1 MKQTFCIGSLLAFL
15 AFCQSFEL
23 FRSFRMRHKSDP
35 MVTLINRQI
44 NDDANF
50 QLHESISA
58 RIMRHSPKAAM
69 LSSLT
74 GLLIFCSAMH
84 PAMSATLGTK
94 VDIGESIS
102 CENIQ
107 LDHLVKVGAGG
118 GGTVFSAIRR
128 DPMTKITA
136 VDDLVTPKVRTIDEC
151 SFCCDMSLTSEF
163 IFM

>member
-1 MKQTFCIGSLLAFL
+1 
-15 AFCQSFEL
+15 
-23 FRSFRMRHKSDP
+23 MRHNSDP
-35 MVTLINRQI
+35 MVRLVNRQI
-44 NDDANF
+44 NDDSDF

-58 RIMRHSPKAAM
+58 RIRRHSPKGAV

-94 VDIGESIS
+94 VDIGESVS

-128 DPMTKITA
+128 DPSTKITA
-136 VDDLVTPKVRTIDEC
+136 IDDSVIPKVSTIDQ
-151 SFCCDMSLTSEF
+151 
-163 IFM
+163 

>member
-1 MKQTFCIGSLLAFL
+1 
-15 AFCQSFEL
+15 
-23 FRSFRMRHKSDP
+23 MRHNSDP
-35 MVTLINRQI
+35 MVRLVNRQI
-44 NDDANF
+44 TDDSDF

-58 RIMRHSPKAAM
+58 RIRRHSPKGAV

-74 GLLIFCSAMH
+74 GLLLFCTAVH

-118 GGTVFSAIRR
+118 GGTVFSAVRH
-128 DPMTKITA
+128 DPAMKNT
-136 VDDLVTPKVRTIDEC
+136 DDQESVVPKVFTIDK
-151 SFCCDMSLTSEF
+151 
-163 IFM
+163 